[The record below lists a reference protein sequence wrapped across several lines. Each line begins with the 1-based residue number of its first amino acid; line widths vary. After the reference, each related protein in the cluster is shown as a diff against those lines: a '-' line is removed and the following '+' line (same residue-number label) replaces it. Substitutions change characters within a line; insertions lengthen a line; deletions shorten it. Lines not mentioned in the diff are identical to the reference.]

1 MTDED
6 FDAFKRI
13 QKKYFQHV
21 SENDDSLLARIYGI
35 YSVRMEDQNPVKL
48 VVMGNALQGSTKQ
61 HMLGCFDLKGSMVN
75 RIVKGTDFS
84 PSTTLKDRNLMQMNS
99 EKIWLRFRAGDIR
112 KINEAMREDVKLLQ
126 KYNMMDYSILLCV

>member
-1 MTDED
+1 M
-6 FDAFKRI
+6 
-13 QKKYFQHV
+13 

-48 VVMGNALQGSTKQ
+48 VVMGNALQGASKT

-75 RIVKGTDFS
+75 RIVRGTDFS
-84 PSTTLKDRNLMQMNS
+84 GSTTLKDRNLMNLNG
-99 EKIWLRFRAGDIR
+99 ERIWLRFKGTDIQ

-126 KYNMMDYSILLCV
+126 RYNMMDYSVLLCVQENPDYAKL